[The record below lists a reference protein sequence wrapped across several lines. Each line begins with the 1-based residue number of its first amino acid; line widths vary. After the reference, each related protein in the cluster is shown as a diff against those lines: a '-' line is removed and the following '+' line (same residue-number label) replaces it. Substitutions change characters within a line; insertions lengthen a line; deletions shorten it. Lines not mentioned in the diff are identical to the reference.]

1 MACPAAE
8 IGAKFNN
15 PLCAGFLLREIKF
28 MATGL
33 PILPSTV
40 SDDQRQKMMQTVS
53 TLGGT
58 TKPQQANQVRSVAT
72 APSTAPTANG
82 GLSRP
87 EAPTFDP
94 FSRPGDSWGDSGKRQ
109 QEYEGLLR
117 SAASQTGRGA
127 SKRAAA
133 MTAAAQG
140 LLAPGLEQM
149 QAQGN
154 AYQNQMRGYDA
165 AMIGGYGGSVP
176 SAGVV
181 NPLLEPGLAQTFGNL
196 SNPVQPGA
204 TAPSIPD
211 PSAPATPAATGTP
224 APPTTPALPVAAPT
238 SGTLEVAS
246 ALPAQDAYGNDMTL
260 ANSMNAT
267 ADRMKKTR
275 LSGGIM
281 S

>member
-1 MACPAAE
+1 
-8 IGAKFNN
+8 
-15 PLCAGFLLREIKF
+15 

-53 TLGGT
+53 SLGGT
-58 TKPQQANQVRSVAT
+58 TQPQQANQVRSVAT

-87 EAPTFDP
+87 EAPQYDP

-140 LLAPGLEQM
+140 LLAPGLAQM
-149 QAQGN
+149 QAQGD
-154 AYQNQMRGYDA
+154 AYQQQMKGYDT
-165 AMIGGYGGSVP
+165 AMLGGYGGSAP

-196 SNPVQPGA
+196 SNPAQPGA

-211 PSAPATPAATGTP
+211 PNASVTPAATGTP
-224 APPTTPALPVAAPT
+224 VPPTTPALPVAAPT
-238 SGTLEVAS
+238 SGTLDVAS
-246 ALPAQDAYGNDMTL
+246 ALPEQDAYGNDMTL
-260 ANSMNAT
+260 ANSMNAS
-267 ADRMKKTR
+267 AKRMKKTR